1 MIFDTVSAA
10 ALSGFEAVI
19 NAALNYDQGTQKKLK
34 ALDQQVILINCALPP
49 IQIAIE
55 PHKDGISLHKDWQDE
70 AAITL
75 SGSLVALVNLAINS
89 RDTSS
94 FADSGVKVSGNL
106 ETLRQL
112 NDLLGALD
120 IDWEAAIADLLGD
133 VPAHIIG
140 DVIRKTTTFSANN
153 KERVTSA
160 LREISQEELKLTP
173 TSGEYQVL
181 KQGIRQL
188 ASDTDRL
195 MAKFQRFTAQLASD
209 TPEKSV

>member
-1 MIFDTVSAA
+1 MIR
-10 ALSGFEAVI
+10 
-19 NAALNYDQGTQKKLK
+19 GTQKKLK
-34 ALDQQVILINCALPP
+34 ALDQQVLLINCALPP

-89 RDTSS
+89 SDTSS

-140 DVIRKTTTFSANN
+140 DVIRKTTTYLA
-153 KERVTSA
+153 
-160 LREISQEELKLTP
+160 P
-173 TSGEYQVL
+173 T
-181 KQGIRQL
+181 
-188 ASDTDRL
+188 T
-195 MAKFQRFTAQLASD
+195 
-209 TPEKSV
+209 KSVSHQRCVR